1 MRLSRSSNDRERT
14 RYIATK
20 KRGRGLDSEPVTFTK
35 DRPSVDFDLLV
46 LFVRRASWRGYEPR
60 ELFAS
65 LARETKGLTT
75 VRQRQ
80 RNDRRRIGSKSFSV
94 SRSSFFDQ
102 SALYLDI
109 DRCIRPPVRVATSKR
124 TSSRTDGG
132 RLPTVVSTRPEIF
145 QSGTGERPVELRQ
158 RLSSGFVVRARSRDR
173 RNVRRAKRKRE
184 LSRWRVIPRERVF
197 LLFAAISV
205 YQRAKLHARRS
216 IFTRPLRRTAA
227 ERGPISFREF
237 INGWIVRSLGETNSV
252 GITRY
257 AQHDTRYRTVPYD
270 QSGAYRPSV
279 RLRRQTS

>member
-1 MRLSRSSNDRERT
+1 MRLSRCSNDRERT
-14 RYIATK
+14 RYIAAK
-20 KRGRGLDSEPVTFTK
+20 KRGRGVDSEPVTFTK

-80 RNDRRRIGSKSFSV
+80 RNDRRRVGSKSANSFSV

-109 DRCIRPPVRVATSKR
+109 DRCIRPPVRVATSKK
-124 TSSRTDGG
+124 TSSRPDGG
-132 RLPTVVSTRPEIF
+132 WLPTVVSTRPEIF

-158 RLSSGFVVRARSRDR
+158 RLSRS
-173 RNVRRAKRKRE
+173 
-184 LSRWRVIPRERVF
+184 RVIPRERVL

-257 AQHDTRYRTVPYD
+257 AQRHATPQGTVRPKRRVPAVCPASSGNVVTRTSNERTI
-270 QSGAYRPSV
+270 
-279 RLRRQTS
+279 RLRV